1 VDLDQ
6 RVPIGFVCSRK
17 HDDIKKV
24 FDSWGLKV
32 LKQIEEVSIDLSG
45 SYRGLIEKVLPDA
58 NIIADRF
65 HVVKMVGDELN
76 SAIIKAKREN
86 EGRPDSTEKSAIKE
100 ALKNSKYALL
110 KPECSLT
117 EKQKIKLAEVVKV
130 CPELAIMH
138 RQKESFRTIF
148 EVVNDWESG
157 LDEIAKWM
165 IVAKVSFEKSVGTMS
180 RWLVEITGYFDHR
193 TTSGVVEGI
202 NNRLKLIKRSGYGFR
217 NFDNFALRC
226 LICWHL

>member
-1 VDLDQ
+1 M
-6 RVPIGFVCSRK
+6 PIGFVCSRK
-17 HDDIKKV
+17 HEDIKKV

-32 LKQIEEVSIDLSG
+32 LRQIEEVSIDLSG

-58 NIIADRF
+58 NVIADRF
-65 HVVKMVGDELN
+65 HVVKIVGDEFN
-76 SAIIKAKREN
+76 YAIIKAKKDN
-86 EGRPDSTEKSAIKE
+86 EALPNSPEKEAVKE

-110 KPECSLT
+110 KPKCNLT
-117 EKQKIKLAEVVKV
+117 ENQKIKLAEVIRV
-130 CPELAIMH
+130 CPDLAEMH
-138 RQKESFRTIF
+138 QQKESFRNIF
-148 EVVNDWESG
+148 EEVNDWQTG
-157 LDEIAKWM
+157 LNEIVKWLK
-165 IVAKVSFEKSVGTMS
+165 VAKLRFEESVGTIN
-180 RWLVEITGYFDHR
+180 RWLVEITGYFDNR